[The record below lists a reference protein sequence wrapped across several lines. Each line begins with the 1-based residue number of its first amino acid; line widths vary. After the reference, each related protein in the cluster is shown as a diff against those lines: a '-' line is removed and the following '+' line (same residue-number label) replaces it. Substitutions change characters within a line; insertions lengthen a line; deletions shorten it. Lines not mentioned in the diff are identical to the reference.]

1 MWQSAHSGADRDA
14 ATQWRPDSLPQRDP
28 QRDDPHRDDPHRDD
42 PHREVLARVRLQAQ
56 RPSRVLAREVPA
68 RREPRLM
75 GSLTFFIA
83 ATLVVVL
90 LLVALAVVFR
100 RAPTAPW

>member
-1 MWQSAHSGADRDA
+1 
-14 ATQWRPDSLPQRDP
+14 
-28 QRDDPHRDDPHRDD
+28 
-42 PHREVLARVRLQAQ
+42 VRLQAQ